1 MRRAPLP
8 GRGVLGGFASVLGG
22 LVGIL
27 GGLGTLYAD
36 DWACVPSLGGGG
48 REEPA
53 YGLLQTGHWVTSFYR
68 QLEGNTHIKWCFRK
82 KLE

>member
-36 DWACVPSLGGGG
+36 DWACVPSLGGEDGKSQ
-48 REEPA
+48 PTD
-53 YGLLQTGHWVTSFYR
+53 YYKQDTGLQVFIV
-68 QLEGNTHIKWCFRK
+68 N
-82 KLE
+82 